1 MRNAELAGL
10 VSRGLPGRRMRVVAQ
25 AHTEPQGT
33 RAFLEEP
40 PIAEAH
46 QLTRQLLR
54 CQQQTQ
60 LRPDPR
66 RLSTGE
72 RNTGNHRASL

>member
-1 MRNAELAGL
+1 MRNAELARP
-10 VSRGLPGRRMRVVAQ
+10 VSRGLSWRSMRVVAQ

-33 RAFLEEP
+33 RAVLEEP
-40 PIAEAH
+40 AIAEAH

-54 CQQQTQ
+54 GQQQTQ

-72 RNTGNHRASL
+72 RYTGNHRASL